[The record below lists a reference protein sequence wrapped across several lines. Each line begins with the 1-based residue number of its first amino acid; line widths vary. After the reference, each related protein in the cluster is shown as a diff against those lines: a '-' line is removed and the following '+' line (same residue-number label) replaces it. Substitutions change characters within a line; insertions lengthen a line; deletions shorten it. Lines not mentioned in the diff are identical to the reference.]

1 MAYTKKNYYED
12 NFVMNHYE
20 RMTDD
25 FGKTES
31 VKAVGTLV
39 FTNAPA
45 VSDTITLISTDGTS
59 VTYTC
64 NTDALGE
71 DLPNNK
77 FARSGASHGAD
88 SLKAAIEHANGHNGK
103 ITVSLS
109 TTASVVTLTLTQIR
123 GGASGNTTITDTLSS
138 VTPTNFAGGIDYGAT
153 ATLAFSNAPT
163 AEEIITLTSATGTT
177 KTYTC
182 KSANS
187 AAATATL
194 VFTNAPL
201 TDEVITIISTDGT
214 SITYK
219 CRGTPDLANNYFSR
233 LADDH
238 GAGGTTGLKAA
249 IEHANGHNGKIT
261 VSLSSTSGVVTLLLT
276 QAVGSDGD
284 TTITSTLSHVTV
296 TTFAGGLDQFVLAN
310 NQFSRGGSNHGA
322 DSLRDAIEH
331 ASGHNGEILTSLN
344 ESSNTLTLIQDQA
357 GPTGNTAI
365 SSTLSNVTVTGFSG
379 ATKQNVPFSYAT
391 KGIRLRLNYDA
402 YKTNLG

>member
-1 MAYTKKNYYED
+1 M
-12 NFVMNHYE
+12 
-20 RMTDD
+20 
-25 FGKTES
+25 KTFFTILS
-31 VKAVGTLV
+31 LLIIITTSFFLSLPIPKAKY
-39 FTNAPA
+39 P
-45 VSDTITLISTDGTS
+45 
-59 VTYTC
+59 
-64 NTDALGE
+64 
-71 DLPNNK
+71 
-77 FARSGASHGAD
+77 
-88 SLKAAIEHANGHNGK
+88 
-103 ITVSLS
+103 
-109 TTASVVTLTLTQIR
+109 SVVTLTLTQIR

-194 VFTNAPL
+194 VFTNAPV

-261 VSLSSTSGVVTLLLT
+261 VSLM
-276 QAVGSDGD
+276 VGINMIRNICKKKD
-284 TTITSTLSHVTV
+284 
-296 TTFAGGLDQFVLAN
+296 
-310 NQFSRGGSNHGA
+310 
-322 DSLRDAIEH
+322 
-331 ASGHNGEILTSLN
+331 LN
-344 ESSNTLTLIQDQA
+344 IKE
-357 GPTGNTAI
+357 
-365 SSTLSNVTVTGFSG
+365 
-379 ATKQNVPFSYAT
+379 
-391 KGIRLRLNYDA
+391 
-402 YKTNLG
+402 